1 MTMKQLYEQIAN
13 KAADI
18 IGFSRTDLETF
29 ERVKGELFDNS
40 INGGDS
46 LKNYLTY
53 RYFEPK
59 SKNFLLTDNR
69 AGFLLEIWSLS

>member
-1 MTMKQLYEQIAN
+1 MKQLYEQIAN
-13 KAADI
+13 KAADT

-46 LKNYLTY
+46 LRNYLAY
-53 RYFEPK
+53 RYFERLCCI
-59 SKNFLLTDNR
+59 NQF
-69 AGFLLEIWSLS
+69 

>member
-13 KAADI
+13 KAADT

-46 LKNYLTY
+46 LRN
-53 RYFEPK
+53 
-59 SKNFLLTDNR
+59 
-69 AGFLLEIWSLS
+69 I